1 MRYSKGQITV
11 EARLSGPRLSGF
23 LEYPDLHLWL
33 HFSWILI
40 TISHILCPELNF
52 FPSNYV
58 IELQC
63 ELNLF
68 HFKAQMWVYFTLTRT
83 TTNMFQFSE
92 LWLATICS
100 IAEWNFTYSPLS
112 YSVLLLAHSNS
123 FFFFSVIQTLN
134 YHDHLAPE
142 FGGLRFDLA
151 CEQALW
157 ETLAQVSRTACSQAR
172 FDCTM
177 APIYR

>member
-33 HFSWILI
+33 QFSWILI

-123 FFFFSVIQTLN
+123 FFFFFSYPDSQLSRPFSSWVRRIKVWLSLPAGSLR
-134 YHDHLAPE
+134 DFGPSLSDSLLA
-142 FGGLRFDLA
+142 G
-151 CEQALW
+151 
-157 ETLAQVSRTACSQAR
+157 
-172 FDCTM
+172 
-177 APIYR
+177 